1 MEAFLKLIEGS
12 VMDANTINGSVNSV
26 ISSFQLAA
34 TTSNVSPSVSQG
46 EVRTAKT
53 QESGKPRAP
62 MDNVDLVGL
71 ESISQ
76 AFKTLGKTEPLP
88 VPEPVFRAI
97 QALARDVFEG
107 LPGGRA
113 SLH

>member
-1 MEAFLKLIEGS
+1 
-12 VMDANTINGSVNSV
+12 MDANTINGSVNSV

-34 TTSNVSPSVSQG
+34 TTSSVSPGVSQG

-76 AFKTLGKTEPLP
+76 AFKLLGKTEPLP

-97 QALARDVFEG
+97 QELARDVFEG
-107 LPGGRA
+107 LPGGKA